1 MADLVFPVFASG
13 LKLHEKL
20 RRGDQLD
27 FGAEQE
33 HIKRLLKTR
42 EDAMGKTPEFGGDA
56 DRFLG
61 ARYALACWLDELFI
75 IDSPWSDK
83 WQNFPI
89 EDALFGT
96 RDRAWLF
103 WFQAKLAEGRANK
116 DSLEVFYL
124 AVMLGMRG
132 DGPESEAGVPADK
145 SIPTWREAAEAQLT
159 REQNQAWDQM
169 PQELRPEVNAVP
181 RRGKERLRRV
191 LTLLLLV
198 GAVLIP
204 TLAYFV
210 VSLGK
215 K

>member
-1 MADLVFPVFASG
+1 MADLVFPVFAFG

-33 HIKRLLKTR
+33 QLKKLLKTR
-42 EDAMGKTPEFGGDA
+42 EDAMGKTPEFGGDG
-56 DRFLG
+56 DRFHG

-75 IDSPWSDK
+75 ADSPWADK
-83 WQNFPI
+83 WQDYPI

-96 RDRAWLF
+96 RERAWLF
-103 WFQAKLAEGRANK
+103 WFQAKLAEGRPNK
-116 DSLEVFYL
+116 DALEVFYL
-124 AVMLGMRG
+124 SVMLGMRG
-132 DGPESEAGVPADK
+132 QGPEEGAPPEKTIPA
-145 SIPTWREAAEAQLT
+145 WRDATEAQLT
-159 REQNQAWDQM
+159 REQEQAWPGM